1 MKKEQFIKGLKYL
14 GVAYN
19 KEFTEE
25 QATVWYD
32 FFKDT
37 DYEVFRQA
45 VKRII
50 PKVKYLPSIAE
61 LKEEIAVLTN
71 PMLQLDVDEEWNS
84 VIQAIR
90 KYGNYNGIAA
100 LESLKPETREI
111 VKTIGWYR
119 LCMSE
124 NIEFERRTFK
134 ELFTNKQVSA
144 KKVGVING
152 PQLTLGELTRLAET
166 KGVSLL
172 EDSTNESTM

>member
-1 MKKEQFIKGLKYL
+1 MNKEQFVKGLKYL

-25 QATVWYD
+25 QATVWFD

-50 PKVKYLPSIAE
+50 PKSKYLPSIAE
-61 LKEEIAVLTN
+61 LKEEIAVLNN

-90 KYGNYNGIAA
+90 RYGYYNSIEAF
-100 LESLKPETREI
+100 ESMKPETREI

-134 ELFTNKQVSA
+134 ELFNNKQVSA
-144 KKVGVING
+144 KKIGVINE
-152 PQLTLGELTRLAET
+152 PQLTLGELTKLAEA
-166 KGVSLL
+166 KNINLL
-172 EDSTNESTM
+172 EGGTNESTM

>member
-1 MKKEQFIKGLKYL
+1 MTKENFLKGITYL
-14 GVAYN
+14 GIAYN
-19 KEFTEE
+19 KSFDE
-25 QATVWYD
+25 QQVSVWYD

-50 PKVKYLPSIAE
+50 PKSKYLPSIAE
-61 LKEEIAVLTN
+61 LREEIAELTN

-84 VIQAIR
+84 VIKAIR
-90 KYGNYNGIAA
+90 QYGSYNGIAA
-100 LESLKPETREI
+100 LESMKPETREI

-134 ELFTNKQVSA
+134 ELFTNKQTSA
-144 KKVGVING
+144 KKVGVINE
-152 PQLTLGELTRLAET
+152 PQLTLGELTKLAQS
-166 KGVSLL
+166 KNINLL
-172 EDSTNESTM
+172 EGGNNESTM

>member
-1 MKKEQFIKGLKYL
+1 MNKEQFVKGLKYL

-25 QATVWYD
+25 QATVWFD

-50 PKVKYLPSIAE
+50 PKSKYLPSIAE
-61 LKEEIAVLTN
+61 LKEEIAVLNN

-90 KYGNYNGIAA
+90 RYGNYNSIEAF
-100 LESLKPETREI
+100 ESMKPETREI

-134 ELFTNKQVSA
+134 ELFNNKQVSA
-144 KKVGVING
+144 KKIGVINK
-152 PQLTLGELTRLAET
+152 PQLTLGELTKLAEA
-166 KGVSLL
+166 KNINLL
-172 EDSTNESTM
+172 EGGTNESTM